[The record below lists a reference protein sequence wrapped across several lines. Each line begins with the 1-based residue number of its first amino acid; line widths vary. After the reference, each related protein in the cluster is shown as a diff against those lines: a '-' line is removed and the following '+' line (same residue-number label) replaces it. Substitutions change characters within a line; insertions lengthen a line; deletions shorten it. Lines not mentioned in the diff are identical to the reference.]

1 MDLSSDRIKVLDASV
16 EVADEFSMIPKPYFL
31 KETFPLSGNRHTVYS
46 GYLDE
51 ALSPRGNNI
60 LIKRKRKSTD
70 SLGNSAEIIQIGCV
84 GDEDKGI
91 TISWTDLRCPKLP
104 PRRAVC
110 KDKVTDYVHYLETR
124 ITLSLDGK
132 TYQVS

>member
-1 MDLSSDRIKVLDASV
+1 V
-16 EVADEFSMIPKPYFL
+16 PKPYFL
-31 KETFPLSGNRHTVYS
+31 KETFPLSGNRHTVCS

-51 ALSPRGNNI
+51 VPSPRGDNI
-60 LIKRKRKSTD
+60 LFKRKRKSTD
-70 SLGNSAEIIQIGCV
+70 SLGKSAEIIHIGCV

-124 ITLSLDGK
+124 ITLSLDGN